1 MKINTVTL
9 KNIGPHKDLTV
20 DFKSGLIGILG
31 ANGAGK
37 STLVNSIYAALT
49 NDFSRFGAAKAD
61 IISNT
66 IGEKEKSYIKL
77 VGEHRNQQF
86 ELTRSLRPNTNKLIY
101 RKHKENGEWLE
112 SGVKTFTKASDVNLA
127 IESELGISKLV
138 IDKYVFVAQWEMFQF
153 LSQTASER
161 AKTFQYLCGTEIAT
175 EIQKACNTFVANT
188 SKTQVID
195 NSLELEEQVK
205 DFRASMDEYKSL
217 GQGYQKKLLG
227 SDEKERFQRVLKD
240 WSLGRHSE
248 AFVEETTKQRQALA
262 STIRATRKELAT
274 LKKHKKEIE
283 GQIDNH
289 IATREDFSV
298 YLEIVNESSLDTLF
312 PYFVSC
318 QSMAKEFEEAKQKVA
333 ECDQAIATTPVPDL
347 SHPKAVKASFVA
359 EIENYSAIL
368 DMGRPGSST
377 TCPTC
382 NQPVSETYFDSIQV
396 KKESAE
402 EGLQLMQ
409 LDIDNGE
416 ALARRVATITEERD
430 AASRI
435 VDRTEVT
442 INHRNEDWSEG
453 WQSIDQATLH
463 SFLLEYDRL
472 VSELDG
478 VDGDIS
484 VLQAQIDSDLREDE
498 ILEAKLESHSGPKI
512 SIPSDAELKEAQDA
526 LDAEEANLTEYHKCV
541 GSWREAKKSWKRAKK
556 VLGSLRERL
565 DKESKIQNLTEVVKT
580 TADVFHWNSLPKSVS
595 QANLELLV
603 HDINE
608 NLELFNNPFYVQA
621 DDDLT
626 FKVFFPGKPPV
637 KASQLSGGQK
647 VVLAIAFR
655 AALDRVFG
663 RDVGMMFLD
672 EPSSG
677 LDADNVEY
685 LHNALQQL
693 ATKVHGERQLVVITH
708 VQELG
713 GVFDQLIEINKG

>member
-1 MKINTVTL
+1 MKIDKVIL

-31 ANGAGK
+31 ANGSGK

-66 IGEKEKSYIKL
+66 IGEKEKSYITL

-112 SGVKTFTKASDVNLA
+112 EGVKTFTKASDVNLA

-205 DFRASMDEYKSL
+205 DFKSSMHEYKSL

-227 SDEKERFQRVLKD
+227 SDEKKRFQCVLED
-240 WSLGRHSE
+240 WALVRHSE
-248 AFVEETTKQRQALA
+248 AFVKETSKQRKSLA
-262 STIRATRKELAT
+262 SSMRGTRKELST
-274 LKKHKKEIE
+274 LEKHKEEIE
-283 GQIDNH
+283 DQLDNH

-298 YLEIVNESSLDTLF
+298 YIEMVNDSSLGTLF

-318 QSMAKEFEEAKQKVA
+318 QAMAKEFETAKQKVK
-333 ECDQAIATTPVPDL
+333 ECDQAIKAISVPDL
-347 SHPKAVKASFVA
+347 SHPKAVKASFIV
-359 EIENYSAIL
+359 ELDNYSAIL
-368 DMGRPGSST
+368 ELGRPGSAT
-377 TCPTC
+377 ICPTC
-382 NQPVSETYFDSIQV
+382 NQPVSEDYFDSIQV

-402 EGLQLMQ
+402 EGLQMMQ

-416 ALARRVATITEERD
+416 ALARRVAALTQD
-430 AASRI
+430 QYAASQI
-435 VDRTEVT
+435 MTRTGVT
-442 INHRNEDWSEG
+442 ISHRNEEWSDG
-453 WQSIDQATLH
+453 WQSIPQDTLH
-463 SFLLEYDRL
+463 SFLVEYDRL
-472 VSELDG
+472 VSELDAL
-478 VDGDIS
+478 DGDIS
-484 VLQAQIDSDLREDE
+484 VLQTQIDSDLREDE
-498 ILEAKLESHSGPKI
+498 ILEAKLESHGVSKI
-512 SIPSDAELKEAQDA
+512 SIPSNTEIKQAQAA
-526 LDAEEANLTEYHKCV
+526 LHEEESNLTEFHKCL
-541 GSWREAKKSWKRAKK
+541 GSWKEAKKSWKRAKA
-556 VLGSLRERL
+556 VLESLRERI
-565 DKESKIQNLTEVVKT
+565 DKEAKIQNLTEVVKT

-663 RDVGMMFLD
+663 REVGMMFLD